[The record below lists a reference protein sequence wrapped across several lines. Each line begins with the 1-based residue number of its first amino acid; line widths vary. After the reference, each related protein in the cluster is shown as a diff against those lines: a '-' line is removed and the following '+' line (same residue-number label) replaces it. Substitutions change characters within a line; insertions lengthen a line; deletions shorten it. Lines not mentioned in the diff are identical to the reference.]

1 MANRKKSVTFKF
13 RAPETAHDVKL
24 CGNFTN
30 WELGAIVMSHAK
42 SGEWQAKVS
51 LEPGEY
57 EYKFVANGVWMNDP
71 AADRQKTNEQGI
83 TNSVRFVR

>member
-1 MANRKKSVTFKF
+1 MARKKKVTFKF
-13 RAPETAHDVKL
+13 AAPREVHDVKL

-30 WELGAIVMSHAK
+30 WQEGAIVMKHAK
-42 SGEWQAKVS
+42 SGEWQAQLS

-57 EYKFVANGVWMNDP
+57 QYKFVADGAWLNDP
-71 AADRQKTNEQGI
+71 AADQQIGNDQGT